1 MVGEG
6 EEDFGQ
12 AKKTNL
18 IGTACMLG
26 GRFVKVC
33 GGLVKWLQVRARR
46 PKTWLCVLSFLVCP
60 WVSPWPSLGHEGIW
74 QDG

>member
-18 IGTACMLG
+18 IGTVCILG

-33 GGLVKWLQVRARR
+33 GDLVKWLQARSRR
-46 PKTWLCVLSFLVCP
+46 PKTWLCSVFPCMPLGESLALS
-60 WVSPWPSLGHEGIW
+60 GT
-74 QDG
+74 

>member
-18 IGTACMLG
+18 IGTVCILG
-26 GRFVKVC
+26 GRSVKVW
-33 GGLVKWLQVRARR
+33 GDLVKWLQARARR
-46 PKTWLCVLSFLVCP
+46 PKTWFCFLSFLVCP
-60 WVSPWPSLGHEGIW
+60 WVSPWPSLEHEGVW
-74 QDG
+74 QGG